1 MADLYFEVDTSPM
14 ASTVDSVKSHV
25 RNVTAAV
32 AAMEAAVIATERQSA
47 QTICENVDNGFFIM
61 VKSQISQKI
70 VAAYTEMA
78 SKQMTLL
85 QLVKALDNVKRQME
99 ADYHMISGRYAKLF
113 HSLNKALETRIREI
127 DRPAMQLA
135 EIRKIVFDTLKDGS
149 SLSFSSSGEVVSFE
163 QTALSG
169 KLKRKTRDAL
179 KTLSDSIAENQSFN
193 EKIDSILLPS
203 EHEAAS
209 DSRYIPAIFSETES
223 LLNTTDVIDN
233 VYAPRAV
240 PCADAWQ
247 NAAPIVSK
255 INSISDN
262 FTWKAASEEDKMSVR
277 KEFVSLCEKELSDPR
292 VSKEMLRLFDESSWE
307 DARQ

>member
-25 RNVTAAV
+25 KNVTAAV
-32 AAMEAAVIATERQSA
+32 TAMETAVIATERQSA
-47 QTICENVDNGFFIM
+47 QTICENVDKGFFIM

-70 VAAYTEMA
+70 VAAYTEMT
-78 SKQMTLL
+78 SKQMTLI

-99 ADYHMISGRYAKLF
+99 ADYNMISGRYAKLF
-113 HSLNKALETRIREI
+113 QSLNKALETRIREI

-135 EIRKIVFDTLKDGS
+135 EIRKIVFDTLKDES
-149 SLSFSSSGEVVSFE
+149 SLLFSSSREVLSFE

-169 KLKRKTRDAL
+169 KLKQKTKDAL
-179 KTLSDSIAENQSFN
+179 KTLSDSITESRSFN
-193 EKIDSILLPS
+193 EKIDGILLPS
-203 EHEAAS
+203 DNGAAFE
-209 DSRYIPAIFSETES
+209 SRYIPAVFSEAES
-223 LLNTTDVIDN
+223 LLNTADVIDN
-233 VYAPRAV
+233 VYV

-255 INSISDN
+255 IDRISDG
-262 FTWKAASEEDKMSVR
+262 FTWKATSEEDKTSVR

-292 VSKEMLRLFDESSWE
+292 ISKEMLRLFDESSWE
-307 DARQ
+307 DAQQ

>member
-32 AAMEAAVIATERQSA
+32 TAMEAAVIATERQSA

-61 VKSQISQKI
+61 VKSQISQKL
-70 VAAYTEMA
+70 VAAYTEMTT
-78 SKQMTLL
+78 KQMTLF

-135 EIRKIVFDTLKDGS
+135 EIRKLVFDKLKDES
-149 SLSFSSSGEVVSFE
+149 STLFSSSGEVLSFE

-169 KLKRKTRDAL
+169 KLKQKTRDAL
-179 KTLSDSIAENQSFN
+179 KTLSDSITESQSFN
-193 EKIDSILLPS
+193 KNIDSILLPS

-209 DSRYIPAIFSETES
+209 DSRYVPAIFSETES
-223 LLNTTDVIDN
+223 LLNASDVIEN
-233 VYAPRAV
+233 VYV
-240 PCADAWQ
+240 PSADTWQ
-247 NAAPIVSK
+247 SAAPISSTINNVSGGL
-255 INSISDN
+255 
-262 FTWKAASEEDKMSVR
+262 TWKTASEEDKMSVR

-292 VSKEMLRLFDESSWE
+292 ISKEMLRLFDESPWE
-307 DARQ
+307 DTRQ

>member
-25 RNVTAAV
+25 RNVAAAV
-32 AAMEAAVIATERQSA
+32 TAMEEAVTATERQSA
-47 QTICENVDNGFFIM
+47 EIICENIDNGFFIM

-70 VAAYTEMA
+70 VAAYTEMT

-99 ADYHMISGRYAKLF
+99 ADYNMISGRYAKLF
-113 HSLNKALETRIREI
+113 HSLNKALETRVREL
-127 DRPAMQLA
+127 DRPAMRLA

-149 SLSFSSSGEVVSFE
+149 SLLFSSSGEVLSFE

-169 KLKRKTRDAL
+169 KLKQKTKDAL
-179 KTLSDSIAENQSFN
+179 KTLSYSIIESQSFN
-193 EKIDSILLPS
+193 ENIDSILIPS

-209 DSRYIPAIFSETES
+209 NSRYIPVIVSETES
-223 LLNTTDVIDN
+223 LLNTTGVIDN
-233 VYAPRAV
+233 VYAP
-240 PCADAWQ
+240 CADAWQ
-247 NAAPIVSK
+247 SAAPIASK
-255 INSISDN
+255 INSASGSLA
-262 FTWKAASEEDKMSVR
+262 WKAASEEDKTSVR

-292 VSKEMLRLFDESSWE
+292 ISKEMLRLFDESSWE
-307 DARQ
+307 DARK

>member
-1 MADLYFEVDTSPM
+1 MADLYFEVDTAPM

-25 RNVTAAV
+25 KNVTAAV
-32 AAMEAAVIATERQSA
+32 TAMETAVIATERQSA
-47 QTICENVDNGFFIM
+47 QTICENIDNGFFIM

-70 VAAYTEMA
+70 VAAYTEMT
-78 SKQMTLL
+78 SKQMTLF

-113 HSLNKALETRIREI
+113 HSLNKALETRIREM
-127 DRPAMQLA
+127 DRPAMRLA
-135 EIRKIVFDTLKDGS
+135 EIRKTVFDTLKDES
-149 SLSFSSSGEVVSFE
+149 SVLFSSSGEVLSFE

-169 KLKRKTRDAL
+169 KLKRKTKDAL
-179 KTLSDSIAENQSFN
+179 KTLSDSITESQSFN

-209 DSRYIPAIFSETES
+209 DNRYIPAIFSETES

-233 VYAPRAV
+233 VYAP
-240 PCADAWQ
+240 CADAWQ
-247 NAAPIVSK
+247 NAGPIAST
-255 INSISDN
+255 INSMSGG
-262 FTWKAASEEDKMSVR
+262 FPWKAASEEDKMSVR

-292 VSKEMLRLFDESSWE
+292 ISKEMLRLFDESSWE